1 MKQNDKY
8 WIAFA
13 SIEIIGSKFIQTL
26 YEHFGDIER
35 AWNVSRSDMLL
46 LGRPLQ
52 NNADEFLRQRDKT
65 SPDDCI
71 NYILNNNINYITY
84 EDANYPGLLRQISNP
99 PMVLFYKGNLEECN
113 LERTLAVVGSRRAS
127 DSARQNL
134 RNILLGFKGTDIT
147 IVSGMAEGIDTVAHK
162 SAIEA
167 GVKTIA
173 VLGGG
178 FNNIFP
184 KSNMKLYNEIISGNG
199 AVMSEYWP
207 DFQPMPFRF
216 PVRNRIVSGLSKG
229 TLVAEAALKSGALI
243 TANLTLEQNR
253 ELMCMPGAI
262 SNPNTE
268 GVFKLLKQGAALVT
282 NTEDILNALN
292 WKINISTEKE
302 SQAEGLSENEVKVLE
317 EIKLNALCFDELIL
331 KTNLNINDLMII
343 LTQLEI
349 KGLIKQADGN
359 KYISSGR

>member
-1 MKQNDKY
+1 MNKNDKY

-13 SIEIIGSKFIQTL
+13 SIEIIGAKFIQTL
-26 YEHFGDIER
+26 FEYFEDIEK

-46 LGRPLQ
+46 LGRALQ
-52 NNADEFLRQRDKT
+52 NNADEFLSQRDKT
-65 SPDDCI
+65 SPDECLE
-71 NYILNNNINYITY
+71 YILNNNINYITY
-84 EDANYPGLLRQISNP
+84 EDENYPYLLKQISNP
-99 PMVLFYKGNLEECN
+99 PMVLFYKGDLKDCN
-113 LERTLAVVGSRRAS
+113 FERTLAVVGSRRAS
-127 DSARQNL
+127 DSAKQNL

-147 IVSGMAEGIDTVAHK
+147 IVSGMAEGIDTVAHR
-162 SAIEA
+162 SAIDA
-167 GVKTIA
+167 GVSTIA

-184 KSNMKLYNEIISGNG
+184 KSNMKLFNEIISGNG
-199 AVMSEYWP
+199 VVMSEYWP

-253 ELMCMPGAI
+253 ELMCMPGSI

-282 NTEDILNALN
+282 NTEDILNALS
-292 WKINISTEKE
+292 WKINLTTENEQPKMD
-302 SQAEGLSENEVKVLE
+302 LSENETKVLS
-317 EIKLNALCFDELIL
+317 EIKLNPLCFDELIL

-359 KYISSGR
+359 KYISVR